1 MYAITKGIFVGE
13 YIMNR
18 DQHLMEVMDSCLV
31 LSDLAKQL
39 FLLIGWQLTN
49 IGKETILRMSNHL
62 CIPLHW
68 SNCIAHCE
76 PCLLITSLELK

>member
-39 FLLIGWQLTN
+39 FLLIGLVAIN
-49 IGKETILRMSNHL
+49 K
-62 CIPLHW
+62 HW
-68 SNCIAHCE
+68 
-76 PCLLITSLELK
+76 